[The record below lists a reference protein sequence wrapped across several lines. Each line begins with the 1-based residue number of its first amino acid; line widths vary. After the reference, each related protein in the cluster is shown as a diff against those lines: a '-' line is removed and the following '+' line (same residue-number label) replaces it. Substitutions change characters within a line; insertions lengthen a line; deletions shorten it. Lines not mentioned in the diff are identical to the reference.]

1 MSASE
6 AEADVMKMYIYL
18 MAHSREAPQHRLPEH
33 ITRLVNVNQHV
44 ALFSSHY
51 IARGRRAQP
60 AQNSHE
66 FAVVVEARWPTTLV
80 CNILLCKFRSVLGE
94 DSC

>member
-1 MSASE
+1 
-6 AEADVMKMYIYL
+6 MKMYIYL

-60 AQNSHE
+60 SQNSHE
-66 FAVVVEARWPTTLV
+66 FAVVVGQTDHGLEARWPTTLV